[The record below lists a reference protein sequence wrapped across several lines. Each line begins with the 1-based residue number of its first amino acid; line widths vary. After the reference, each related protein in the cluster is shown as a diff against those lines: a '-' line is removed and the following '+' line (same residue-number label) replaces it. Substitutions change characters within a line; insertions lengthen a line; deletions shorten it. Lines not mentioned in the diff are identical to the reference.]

1 MVEQRALLAFI
12 LSVGI
17 LVGYQYLFAP
27 QPQVSP
33 GQQQAGRLQ
42 PDLGSAP
49 AGGDLSGAVIPPPVS
64 PTAPVP
70 ALKLPP
76 VEARG
81 LLADPIHL
89 TPGSVE
95 QLAELSSD
103 LVEVVFTSQGGRLR
117 HYRLRE
123 FNETNSGDSDLLD
136 MVTAGSLLPLGAY
149 WTDGEGQ
156 PRDDRNIV
164 YELDVQKLGADT
176 AVVMRGQGPAGE
188 EITKR
193 VTLYGGSYVLDVEL
207 EVKAEGSRS
216 TGLSWTRQ
224 LGQQAN
230 RFAGTEGPVGFIDG
244 ELEASAASGL
254 EEPLIQLGQITWA
267 GYASHYFMAAFFPPE
282 TTALRFVAAAG
293 SGLGEVT
300 LWEDGADSLA
310 WSMFVG
316 PKRLHLLE
324 DVGHSLDAAIDLG
337 WFSAIAR
344 PMLEALIFLERY
356 VGNFGVAILLLTL
369 GVRVLFYPVN
379 KRQAHAM
386 KAMQKVQPELKKIQE
401 KYKDDRETLN
411 REMMELY
418 RRHKVNPLSGC
429 LPMVVQIPVFLGLY
443 NALMQAIELRH
454 APFIG
459 WMTDLSQ
466 PDRLGSLAIPFV
478 SPPGIPVMTLFM
490 GASMVLQQRMTPS
503 MGDPAQQKMMMLMPV
518 VFTVMFVNFPSGL
531 VLYWFTNN
539 LLSIAQQYH
548 TNRQRTQE

>member
-1 MVEQRALLAFI
+1 MEQRALLAFI

-27 QPQVSP
+27 QPQVPP

-42 PDLGSAP
+42 PGLGSAP
-49 AGGDLSGAVIPPPVS
+49 TGGDLSGAVIPPPVS

-95 QLAELSSD
+95 QLVELSSD
-103 LVEVVFTSQGGRLR
+103 LVEAVFTSRGGRLR
-117 HYRLRE
+117 HYWLRE
-123 FNETNSGDSDLLD
+123 FNKTNSGDSGLLD

-164 YELDVQKLGADT
+164 YELDVERLGADT

-193 VTLYGGSYVLDVEL
+193 VTLHGGSYVLDVEL

-216 TGLSWTRQ
+216 TGLSWTQQ
-224 LGQQAN
+224 LGEQAN

-310 WSMFVG
+310 WSLFVG

-324 DVGHSLDAAIDLG
+324 DVGHSLDTAIDLG

-478 SPPGIPVMTLFM
+478 SPAGIPVMTLFM